1 MMLLATLP
9 AHQNDVL
16 TGRINPHMS
25 YIDVPPSAVA
35 TAAPKPNRD
44 KEGVAAVGR
53 ALAIVAAFD
62 ERSPRLTLAELAKRT
77 GLYKSTILR
86 LSVSLDRAGF
96 LTRDSDGAF
105 RIGPSALKAGHLYQA
120 AFKLGDVA
128 LPILRKL
135 ADETGETASIYVR
148 EKDVRVCLHRV
159 ESNHVV
165 RSIVREGDRRPLS
178 RGASGKALL
187 AAEGQG
193 PDYDKLRADG
203 YAVSLGEVMPES
215 ASIAVPV
222 YGADGRVVAAIALS
236 GPTQR
241 FATPAVE
248 AMAAPL
254 KRAGGELMR
263 LLGGAAPG

>member
-1 MMLLATLP
+1 MF
-9 AHQNDVL
+9 
-16 TGRINPHMS
+16 IHMS
-25 YIDVPPSAVA
+25 YIDVPPPEAA

-62 ERSPRLTLAELAKRT
+62 ERTPRLTLAELAKRT

-105 RIGPSALKAGHLYQA
+105 RIGPAALKAGHLYQA

-135 ADETGETASIYVR
+135 TEDTGETASIYVR

-165 RSIVREGDRRPLS
+165 RSIVREGDRRPLD

-187 AAEGQG
+187 AAEGRG
-193 PDYDKLRADG
+193 PDFDKLRASG
-203 YAVSLGEVMPES
+203 YALSLGEVTPES
-215 ASIAVPV
+215 AAIAVPV

-241 FATPAVE
+241 FAASTLDTMVVT
-248 AMAAPL
+248 L
-254 KRAGGELMR
+254 KRAGGELTR
-263 LLGGAAPG
+263 LVGGTAPS

>member
-1 MMLLATLP
+1 MIVP
-9 AHQNDVL
+9 
-16 TGRINPHMS
+16 MS
-25 YIDVPPSAVA
+25 YIDVPPPAAA
-35 TAAPKPNRD
+35 TAPKPNRD

-62 ERSPRLTLAELAKRT
+62 ERNPRLTLAELAKRT

-105 RIGPSALKAGHLYQA
+105 RIGPAALKAGHLYQA

-135 ADETGETASIYVR
+135 TEETGETASLYVR
-148 EKDVRVCLHRV
+148 EKDVRVCLHRI

-165 RSIVREGDRRPLS
+165 RSIVREGDRRPLGK
-178 RGASGKALL
+178 GATGKALL

-193 PDYDKLRADG
+193 PEYDKLRAEG
-203 YAVSLGEVMPES
+203 YITSLGEVTPES
-215 ASIAVPV
+215 AAIAVPV

-241 FATPAVE
+241 FAAQAIDT
-248 AMAAPL
+248 MAATL
-254 KRAGGELMR
+254 KRSGAELSR
-263 LLGGAAPG
+263 LLGGTAPS